1 MSHCYLLED
10 SGLALAEDFI
20 LELGHFFWDLSMT
33 QLQLLSFFERQALRG
48 GEASC
53 ALEERSL
60 SLYTRIA
67 SKLMKAAKVAP
78 SWLQEKQNGKRVV
91 QCNHNP

>member
-1 MSHCYLLED
+1 
-10 SGLALAEDFI
+10 
-20 LELGHFFWDLSMT
+20 MT

-78 SWLQEKQNGKRVV
+78 SWLQEKQNGKRTSKRLLAPRPADASSRLQARV
-91 QCNHNP
+91 NLSD